1 MYASGYKDHYCNYWP
16 NLMTENTFLQTPLD
30 DYALLDFGEGRK
42 LERLGPYL
50 VDRPDRN
57 ASGALSVT
65 EDWNADWV
73 FHARDSSFGI
83 WEPQHEDLPREWKMW
98 LDGYEVQVLL
108 EDNGGIGLH
117 PALLIGWRWIHQRLG
132 GCYDMES
139 LRALNLF
146 AGTGGAT
153 LAAVQ
158 AGAEVTHVEASTE
171 KLEIARKNITH
182 PGVEWVQD
190 DVMTFVE
197 RAVRERLQYDFI
209 IMDPPV
215 LGHGPARQM
224 WDIDCDLV
232 RLTSLLPR
240 LLSEQYQG
248 IWFSQR
254 EKSWKAD
261 SLAVLLGKDFT
272 GRNIKNFSLEIATE
286 DGRRLSAGVAV
297 ACHDEHD
304 SLQIKDNTVSLST
317 IHIERRLDRYIDPSF
332 FYGNEEAAGQLS
344 ELDRDQQEF
353 ALHWVEVV
361 AAINAEMAYQF
372 VARVRQGL
380 TSMGKTGV
388 EAWLVYAMDQYDT
401 AGLYP
406 AMTVLK
412 DLESF
417 TKKMQGQA
425 HGAVYREVVGVL
437 ENFVHG
443 LHGRKLKLE
452 TADTLYTDT
461 ESIFIPAVVA
471 RFRNRDDNH
480 RLCRAM
486 VVQQWAHVWYGTF
499 MVDLMDALSC
509 YESLERAIALFHALE
524 TRRLL
529 SCIQHDLP
537 GMHRQLLELCELSDT
552 PVVPPGWEQFISP
565 LQKVN
570 TSVRDTLDV
579 LSHLPA
585 DIQIPPRLYF
595 QGSLRLDEVAQVR
608 EARIRHEK
616 ESLQKS
622 LAKLVADKDRRK
634 QEQEDERTKGLRI
647 RLKPSEP
654 DSESG
659 QGNQQIEIDGQPV
672 APPVEVDALLASI
685 MQDLGEI
692 PEEYLVA
699 AGDGGYAPPTGEESM
714 NMWEGTY
721 HEKGAHLYN
730 EWDFKRQHYHKNWC
744 VLREVPVNP
753 LYTSFVDRTLARHK
767 GLIKNIRRSFEVL
780 RGEDKVLKKQPYGD
794 DVDIDALVEAFG
806 DASAGLEM
814 TDNLFT
820 KKHKLDRNI
829 AVMFMV
835 DMSGSTKGW
844 INDAERESLILLCEA
859 LEILGDRYAIYGFS
873 GMTRKRCELYRIKEF
888 DERYDNEVKARI
900 CGIGPKDY
908 TRMGVII
915 RHLTKL
921 LDEVEAR
928 TKLLITLSDGKPD
941 DFDGYRG
948 EYGIE
953 DTRMALIEAKRKG
966 IHPFCITIDSEAS
979 DYLPHM
985 YGAVNYTVIDEVRK
999 LPLKVSDIYRRLT
1012 T

>member
-1 MYASGYKDHYCNYWP
+1 
-16 NLMTENTFLQTPLD
+16 MTENTFLQTPLD
-30 DYALLDFGEGRK
+30 DYALVDFGEGRR

-57 ASGALSVT
+57 ADGASSVT
-65 EDWNADWV
+65 EDWKADWV
-73 FHARDSSFGI
+73 FHSHDTSTGI
-83 WEPQHEDLPREWKMW
+83 WEPLHEGLPREWKIR
-98 LDGYEVQVLL
+98 LDGYDVQILL
-108 EDNGGIGLH
+108 EDNGGIGLD
-117 PALLIGWRWIHQRLG
+117 PALLTGWYWIHQRLS

-139 LRALNLF
+139 LRVLNLF

-158 AGAEVTHVEASTE
+158 AGAEVTHVEASTK

-182 PGVEWVQD
+182 PGVDQASVEWVQD

-197 RAVRERLQYDFI
+197 RAVRERQQYDFI

-254 EKSWKAD
+254 GKNWKAD
-261 SLAVLLGKDFT
+261 SLAVLLGKDFA
-272 GRNIKNFSLEIATE
+272 GRNIKNFSLEVATE

-297 ACHDEHD
+297 ACYEDD
-304 SLQIKDNTVSLST
+304 DIQIKDNTVSLST
-317 IHIERRLDRYIDPSF
+317 LHIERRLDRHLDPSF
-332 FYGNEEAAGQLS
+332 SYGNKEAAEQLS
-344 ELDRDQQEF
+344 ELDREQQEF
-353 ALHWVEVV
+353 ALHWVGVV

-372 VARVRQGL
+372 VARARQAL
-380 TSMGKTGV
+380 ISMGKKGV

-417 TKKMQGQA
+417 TREMQVQA
-425 HGAVYREVVGVL
+425 RGAVYSEVVGVL

-452 TADTLYTDT
+452 SADTVYTDT

-471 RFRNRDDNH
+471 RFRDRDDNY

-486 VVQQWAHVWYGTF
+486 LVQQWAHVWYGTF
-499 MVDLMDALSC
+499 MVDLVDALSC
-509 YESLERAIALFHALE
+509 YEDQDRAIALFHALE

-529 SCIQHDLP
+529 FAIQHALP
-537 GMHRQLLELCELSDT
+537 GMHRHMLELCDLSGT
-552 PVVPPGWEQFISP
+552 PLVPAGWKEFISP
-565 LQKVN
+565 LQKMNAGAN
-570 TSVRDTLDV
+570 TSANASVKDTLDV
-579 LSHLPA
+579 LSCLPT
-585 DIQIPPRLYF
+585 DIQIPPRLCF
-595 QGSLRLDEVAQVR
+595 QGGLRLEEVARVR

-616 ESLQKS
+616 ESLRNS

-634 QEQEDERTKGLRI
+634 PVQEDEGNRKQRI
-647 RLKPSEP
+647 RLKPSKP
-654 DSESG
+654 DSEFSR
-659 QGNQQIEIDGQPV
+659 GNQQIEIDGQPI
-672 APPVEVDALLASI
+672 APPVDVDSLLASI

-699 AGDGGYAPPTGEESM
+699 AGAGGYAPSKGEETM
-714 NMWEGTY
+714 NVWEGVY
-721 HEKGAHLYN
+721 HEKGAYLYD

-744 VLREVPVNP
+744 VLRELPVNP
-753 LYTSFVDRTLARHK
+753 LYTSFVERTLVRYK

-780 RGEDKVLKKQPYGD
+780 RGEDKVLKKQPDGD
-794 DVDIDALVEAFG
+794 DVDIDALVEAFA
-806 DASAGLEM
+806 DASAGIEM
-814 TDNLFT
+814 SANLFT

-829 AVMFMV
+829 AVMLMV

-873 GMTRKRCELYRIKEF
+873 GMTRKRCELYRIKAF

-915 RHLTKL
+915 RHLTRL

-953 DTRMALIEAKRKG
+953 DTRMALMEAKRKG

-985 YGAVNYTVIDEVRK
+985 YGAVNYTVINEVRK